1 MPKKA
6 STVELSISPRIA
18 GRYAAA
24 AKRLNAKSTAGA
36 PTAAKLISLE
46 LMSRTPAGILED
58 FEQGNWARRRASR
71 GSVVVRKRSQGRVA
85 ASLRVAGRFHPK
97 NRPKRGWSGRSEGDA
112 A

>member
-46 LMSRTPAGILED
+46 LMGRTPAGIVED
-58 FEQGNWARRRASR
+58 FEQGAGGGAAPIVAASSLRGARKMQPAHMRAATIPSIEKAEAR
-71 GSVVVRKRSQGRVA
+71 LVWPERRVA
-85 ASLRVAGRFHPK
+85 A
-97 NRPKRGWSGRSEGDA
+97 
-112 A
+112 